1 MMVVEPTTEF
11 CCDDKVS
18 FKDSFVTITSEEHP
32 SIPISNPIGSSVKLM
47 EGTCVGHAVEA
58 TMVVVD
64 QKETEYS
71 EDVSTT
77 NLPLIQ
83 AILSTYDSVR
93 QRKLTSMIAEVGLTL
108 KWKERDSLHQL
119 LLEKNQVFAVEEGE
133 HGSTDVI
140 QMTVDTGDATPIKQ
154 TLRRTPFCC
163 KTRRR

>member
-64 QKETEYS
+64 QKKQNTVKMLAQLTYPS
-71 EDVSTT
+71 SKPSCLHMIQCVRGNS
-77 NLPLIQ
+77 LP
-83 AILSTYDSVR
+83 
-93 QRKLTSMIAEVGLTL
+93 
-108 KWKERDSLHQL
+108 
-119 LLEKNQVFAVEEGE
+119 
-133 HGSTDVI
+133 
-140 QMTVDTGDATPIKQ
+140 
-154 TLRRTPFCC
+154 
-163 KTRRR
+163 